1 MSRWHGLPF
10 VDACRHPTSLNIP
23 YRILPFSTRYHQN
36 DPEWEAAKPAV
47 CCQSWSILIL
57 RSMVRVL
64 FLENNGKQWKIS
76 CKKHKN
82 IIKKSTSKNRGPW
95 TAVLGG
101 SSCSDSEVVSPCW
114 MAIRAVE
121 EWALWCYVMLWY
133 ALCRDAFQSFPTRVY
148 ETCTAYKKQIKS
160 KNDMASQHLTHWSHH
175 ISPGLHAPRL
185 HLQSHF

>member
-10 VDACRHPTSLNIP
+10 VDTWRHPTSLNIP

-64 FLENNGKQWKIS
+64 FLENNGTQWKIS
-76 CKKHKN
+76 WKN
-82 IIKKSTSKNRGPW
+82 IKKTHHKTSTSKNRGPC

-101 SSCSDSEVVSPCW
+101 SCSDSEVSPCR

-133 ALCRDAFQSFPTRVY
+133 ALCRDAFKSFPTRVY
-148 ETCTAYKKQIKS
+148 ETCAVYKKIK
-160 KNDMASQHLTHWSHH
+160 
-175 ISPGLHAPRL
+175 
-185 HLQSHF
+185 

>member
-1 MSRWHGLPF
+1 MTLNVQHACYPLLPHESMTWATFRRHMSTPNITQHTLPYLT
-10 VDACRHPTSLNIP
+10 VL
-23 YRILPFSTRYHQN
+23 HQIS
-36 DPEWEAAKPAV
+36 PEWSRMGS
-47 CCQSWSILIL
+47 CQTRCLLPILINPDPTVYG
-57 RSMVRVL
+57 SCS
-64 FLENNGKQWKIS
+64 FSGKQWKT
-76 CKKHKN
+76 
-82 IIKKSTSKNRGPW
+82 STSKNRGPW

-101 SSCSDSEVVSPCW
+101 SCSDSEVSPCR

-133 ALCRDAFQSFPTRVY
+133 ALYRDAFQSFPTRVY
-148 ETCTAYKKQIKS
+148 ETCTVYKKNQIKS